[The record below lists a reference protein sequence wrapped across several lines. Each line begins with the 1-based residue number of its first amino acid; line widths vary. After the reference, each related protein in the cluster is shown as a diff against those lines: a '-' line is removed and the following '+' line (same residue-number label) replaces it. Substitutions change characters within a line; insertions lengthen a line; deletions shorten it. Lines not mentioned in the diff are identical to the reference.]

1 MKQLEFAIYFR
12 SKFAVK
18 KQLRYFQPT
27 GAIMW
32 LHTGIKVT
40 TWRPLAYS
48 YIVFLCSFC
57 VLQFSL
63 HNYKS
68 FIMGAFGGSIW
79 SDIWQRP
86 QTIFPSC
93 LERKYKRSDHEMD
106 YQGGDTVNFLIC

>member
-57 VLQFSL
+57 VLQFSF
-63 HNYKS
+63 HNFKS
-68 FIMGAFGGSIW
+68 FLWEHLEEAFGVTFGKGLKPYF
-79 SDIWQRP
+79 QA
-86 QTIFPSC
+86 
-93 LERKYKRSDHEMD
+93 
-106 YQGGDTVNFLIC
+106 V